1 MDGLGD
7 LTRRDFLGVSF
18 AALVRSEKSRKAFP
32 EYERTLEKALVCFP
46 DASGDTDPETLSRFL
61 EAAYRDLSS
70 VLPSYTRVHVAAR
83 RDAGSFPGSSIHLV
97 GDSALEIEIWAQDIG
112 EPVLV
117 DGTERF
123 LVARR
128 MPPSMG
134 AASKMSRDRKR
145 VAEIVFGEASVVEA
159 PFVFEGGNLA
169 FDRNRVLIG
178 TNDVSRTL
186 AASGDGRSRSQ
197 VLEEVATTFGAA
209 EAFVMGEEPQSPLL
223 QHIDQAFVVLEDRA
237 AVVGRLEGGGLDM
250 EARQLRHYASQLKD
264 LGYRVSFLD
273 HAASDLSAYRSSI
286 NVVPFF
292 DREAG
297 KRVLLPVY
305 PGEVRDDARSVDRA
319 KLIGKAAW
327 AFDLYRDLG
336 YQPTPVRDV
345 THSLGGNTHCILNVL
360 S

>member
-1 MDGLGD
+1 VAARGEAG
-7 LTRRDFLGVSF
+7 SF
-18 AALVRSEKSRKAFP
+18 AA
-32 EYERTLEKALVCFP
+32 
-46 DASGDTDPETLSRFL
+46 
-61 EAAYRDLSS
+61 
-70 VLPSYTRVHVAAR
+70 R
-83 RDAGSFPGSSIHLV
+83 RLHLV
-97 GDSALEIEIWAQDIG
+97 ADSAVEIELWAQDVGEPLRIG
-112 EPVLV
+112 EKEKFV
-117 DGTERF
+117 
-123 LVARR
+123 VARA

-145 VAEIVFGEASVVEA
+145 VAEIVFGEDSVVEA

-178 TNDVSRTL
+178 TNDVSRTR
-186 AASGDGRSRSQ
+186 AASGEGRSRSQ
-197 VLEEVATTFGAA
+197 VLEDVAATFGAS
-209 EAFVMGEEPQSPLL
+209 EAFEMGDEPQSPLL
-223 QHIDQAFVVLEDRA
+223 QHIDQAFVLLADRA
-237 AVVGRLEGGGLDM
+237 AVVCRLEGGGLDA
-250 EARQLRHYASQLKD
+250 ESRQLRRYAGQLKD

-273 HAASDLSAYRSSI
+273 HAASDLAAYRSSV

-292 DREAG
+292 DRNAER

-305 PGEVRDDARSVDRA
+305 PGEVREDARSVDRA
-319 KLIGKAAW
+319 TLVGKAAL

>member
-1 MDGLGD
+1 MMPLS
-7 LTRRDFLGVSF
+7 RRELLAIGVG
-18 AALVRSEKSRKAFP
+18 AVAGRPVGKAVRP
-32 EYERTLEKALVCFP
+32 EYERTLAKALVCFP

-83 RDAGSFPGSSIHLV
+83 RDAGSFPGRSIHLV

-128 MPPSMG
+128 MPASMG

-169 FDRNRVLIG
+169 FDRNRVFIG
-178 TNDVSRTL
+178 TNDVSRTR

-197 VLEEVATTFGAA
+197 VLEEVASTFGAA
-209 EAFVMGEEPQSPLL
+209 EAFEMGEEPQSPLL
-223 QHIDQAFVVLEDRA
+223 QHIDQAFVILEDRA
-237 AVVGRLEGGGLDM
+237 AVVGRLEGGGLEA

-292 DREAG
+292 DRDAGG

-305 PGEVRDDARSVDRA
+305 PGEVREDARSVDRRT
-319 KLIGKAAW
+319 LIGKAAR

-336 YQPTPVRDV
+336 YEPTPVRDV